1 MLMNI
6 WIIENNS
13 MKLYYPRKN
22 FCSHL
27 NMEDITDADYGP
39 AKRVREDFE
48 IRNLVEYLDLYIQSN
63 TLLLVDAF
71 GNFQNIC
78 LKIYELDPAA
88 FLSAPD
94 LAWQA
99 VKLDLLNDIHMLLIV
114 EKIIRGGICHRIYGC
129 AKPNNKYVNDYD
141 KNEGSPYFQYWHV
154 NNLHAWAV
162 L

>member
-27 NMEDITDADYGP
+27 NMEDITDADYGS

-71 GNFQNIC
+71 GN
-78 LKIYELDPAA
+78 KIYVLKYMN
-88 FLSAPD
+88 LI
-94 LAWQA
+94 
-99 VKLDLLNDIHMLLIV
+99 LLLFFQLLT
-114 EKIIRGGICHRIYGC
+114 
-129 AKPNNKYVNDYD
+129 
-141 KNEGSPYFQYWHV
+141 
-154 NNLHAWAV
+154 
-162 L
+162 